1 MELLMT
7 RAFTWKHLSI
17 AVAVLLTVGLCCLA
31 LGNTNAAT
39 AVFVVAIA
47 EGVFGAAYVSLK
59 RRA

>member
-1 MELLMT
+1 MN

-31 LGNTNAAT
+31 LGNVSAAT
-39 AVFVVAIA
+39 ALFVVAIA

>member
-1 MELLMT
+1 MT

-39 AVFVVAIA
+39 ALFVVAIA
-47 EGVFGAAYVSLK
+47 EGVFGAAYVTLK

>member
-17 AVAVLLTVGLCCLA
+17 AVAVLLMVGLCCLA

-39 AVFVVAIA
+39 ALFVVAIA

>member
-1 MELLMT
+1 MT

-17 AVAVLLTVGLCCLA
+17 AVAVLLLVGLCCLA

-39 AVFVVAIA
+39 ALFVVAIA

-59 RRA
+59 RRT